1 MRENAR
7 AAVRLCLGCS
17 GQNGMNTRVEALSSG
32 MKKWAAASVC
42 SLLGFAWS
50 GSAAAQDG
58 ERDCSA
64 VYDAAQEAESTGD
77 LHMALEFYQSC
88 AVDSCSNPARRS
100 CEAHALRLELDAP
113 TIVPLA
119 KTSSGEP
126 IVDADVTMDGRLLTS
141 NLNGRAIGVDPGL
154 HEFVFTKNGK
164 TMGSVRLVVAQGQ
177 RNRELWMIEAPVHSA
192 QQLAPVVM
200 KRDMHVAAP
209 RAAVAQIESDNHGT
223 SVAPYLLGG
232 TALLGGGAYALLS
245 TWARNDNRELSRCTP
260 NCPKE
265 SVQHIRSLY
274 LAADIS
280 LGVGIAAAVGSV
292 ASFIMSGGGSE
303 DKPAPQRNFA
313 LSVQPERDG
322 ALATVRGTL

>member
-1 MRENAR
+1 M
-7 AAVRLCLGCS
+7 
-17 GQNGMNTRVEALSSG
+17 TT
-32 MKKWAAASVC
+32 WAAASVC
-42 SLLGFAWS
+42 SLLSFAWS

-77 LHMALEFYQSC
+77 LHTALEFYESC
-88 AVDSCSNPARRS
+88 AVDSCANPARRS

-119 KTSSGEP
+119 KTANGEP
-126 IVDADVTMDGRLLTS
+126 IVDADLTMDGRLLTS
-141 NLNGRAIGVDPGL
+141 HLNGRAIGVDPGL
-154 HEFVFTKNGK
+154 HEFVFSKDGK
-164 TMGSVRLVVAQGQ
+164 TLGSVRLVVAQGQ

-192 QQLAPVVM
+192 QHLAPVVM
-200 KRDMHVAAP
+200 KRETHVAAP
-209 RAAVAQIESDNHGT
+209 RAAVAPTESNEHSA

-245 TWARNDNRELSRCTP
+245 TWARNDNAELSRCTP

-265 SVQHIRSLY
+265 SVQHIRNLY

-280 LGVGIAAAVGSV
+280 LGVGIAAAVGSI
-292 ASFIMSGGGSE
+292 ASFIVSGSGSE
-303 DKPAPQRNFA
+303 DKPAPQRNLA
-313 LSVQPERDG
+313 LSVQPERNG
-322 ALATVRGTL
+322 ALATLRGTL